1 MLTMRA
7 LIYVRVSTDE
17 QADKGLSLPA
27 QEEACLE
34 YIKLKHLTIDP
45 KKDVYIDAGESAKTA
60 NRPALQEML
69 SRCKKDKEV
78 KVVLVHKLDRLA
90 RNVGDHAAIKTI
102 LRKFDIQLCS
112 VVEPVD
118 DSPTGA
124 LLENIM
130 ASVAEFYSANL
141 GQEVKKGMKQVLKQG
156 RYPGRAPVGYLN
168 KDLIELDGTITKTII
183 KDSVKAESIQQAFR
197 MFATNQFSQS
207 LLCDEL
213 NKNGF
218 KTFFNKG
225 IKPTRLHGLLS
236 NKFYMGAVVWGEEE
250 VQGTHEPLVSP
261 ELFYRVQDV
270 LRIRTKNTTRQKKAL
285 FSLRGSLYCAK
296 CDRKYV
302 AETHKGGRFSYYRCS
317 SASRYGLHCDQKMA
331 PEKALLEQ
339 MLDILKKVKLPED
352 IVTLAKMQVKKME
365 EQRVSG
371 VTNERRHLREKIS
384 QLEEKQQRLLDD
396 RLEGLI
402 DKELCYEKMSK
413 IKREID
419 LANVRLN
426 EIEQEDNAN
435 FLALN
440 KTIDVLGNIHEIYK
454 MSDPPRRTLYNRSFF
469 EKVIVDQ
476 KRITEIKWR
485 TPFKALYRDK
495 HDSGLPPY
503 GAPGGNRTP
512 ITSSEATCFIH

>member
-1 MLTMRA
+1 MRA

-27 QEEACLE
+27 QQEACME
-34 YIKLKHLTIDP
+34 YIKLKGWTIDP
-45 KKDVYIDAGESAKTA
+45 KKNVYIDAGESARTA
-60 NRPALQEML
+60 KRPALQEML
-69 SRCKKDKEV
+69 SRCKKDKQV

-90 RNVGDHAAIKTI
+90 RNVGDHAAIKAI
-102 LRKFDIQLCS
+102 LRKYDIVLCS
-112 VVEPVD
+112 VVEPID

-168 KDLIELDGTITKTII
+168 KDLIESDGTIKKTIVVDPI
-183 KDSVKAESIQQAFR
+183 KAAAIQQAFR
-197 MFATNQFSQS
+197 MFATNQFTLS

-225 IKPTRLHGLLS
+225 IKPTRMHDLLA
-236 NKFYMGAVVWGEEE
+236 NKFYMGMVCWGEEE
-250 VQGTHEPLVSP
+250 VAGTHEPIVSP

-270 LRIRTKNTTRQKKAL
+270 LRIRAHNTTRQRKAL

-296 CDRKYV
+296 CGRKYV

-317 SASRYGLHCDQKMA
+317 SAARYGLHCDQKMA
-331 PEKALLEQ
+331 SEKLLLEQ
-339 MLDILKKVKLPED
+339 ILEIFKHVKLPED
-352 IVTLAKMQVKKME
+352 IVTLAKMQVKKLE
-365 EQRVSG
+365 EQRVGG
-371 VTNERRHLREKIS
+371 VTNERRNLREKLS
-384 QLEEKQQRLLDD
+384 KLEEKQQKLLDD

-402 DKELCYEKMSK
+402 DKELCYEKMSE
-413 IKREID
+413 IKRNID

-426 EIEQEDNAN
+426 EIEQEDDAS
-435 FLALN
+435 FIALN
-440 KTIDVLGNIHEIYK
+440 KTIDVLDDIYELYRT
-454 MSDPPRRTLYNRSFF
+454 SDPPKRTLYNQSFF
-469 EKVIVDQ
+469 EKVIVDE
-476 KRITEIKWR
+476 KRIIEIKWR
-485 TPFKALYRDK
+485 TPFRSLYQPKDG
-495 HDSGLPPY
+495 SGLPPY
-503 GAPGGNRTP
+503 GAGEG
-512 ITSSEATCFIH
+512 S

>member
-1 MLTMRA
+1 MRA

-27 QEEACLE
+27 QQEACLE
-34 YIKLKHLTIDP
+34 YIKIKHWTIDP
-45 KKDVYIDAGESAKTA
+45 KKDIFVDAGESARTA

-78 KVVLVHKLDRLA
+78 NVVLVHKLDRLA
-90 RNVGDHAAIKTI
+90 RNVADHAAIRGI
-102 LRKFDIQLCS
+102 LRKYDIQLCS

-168 KDLIELDGTITKTII
+168 KDIFESDGTVTKTII
-183 KDSVKAESIQQAFR
+183 MDAIKAPAIQQAFR
-197 MFATNQFSQS
+197 VFATNQWTQEQ
-207 LLCDEL
+207 LCDEL

-218 KTFFNKG
+218 KTFFNNGVRPWK
-225 IKPTRLHGLLS
+225 LHGILT
-236 NKFYMGAVVWGEEE
+236 NKFYMGIVVWGGEE

-270 LRIRTKNTTRQKKAL
+270 LRIRTKNTTRQRAAM
-285 FSLRGSLYCAK
+285 FSLRRILYCPK
-296 CDRKYV
+296 CGNRYV

-317 SASRYGLHCDQKMA
+317 SASRYGMHCDQKMA
-331 PEKALLEQ
+331 AEKDLLAQ
-339 MLDILKKVKLPED
+339 ILEIFKQVELPEEL
-352 IVTLAKMQVKKME
+352 VTLAKMNVKKLE
-365 EQRVSG
+365 EDRVSG
-371 VTNERRHLREKIS
+371 VTNERRHLRERIS
-384 QLEEKQQRLLDD
+384 KLEEKQQKLLDD

-402 DKELCYEKMSK
+402 DKELCYQKLAL
-413 IKREID
+413 IKRDID

-426 EIEQEDNAN
+426 EIQQENDAS
-435 FLALN
+435 FVALN
-440 KTIDVLGNIHEIYK
+440 KTIDVLGNIYEIYK
-454 MSDPPRRTLYNRSFF
+454 MSDPPRRTLYNQSFF
-469 EKVIVDQ
+469 EKIMVDQ

-485 TPFKALYRDK
+485 APFSSLYRDK
-495 HDSGLPPY
+495 RDSGLPPY
-503 GAPGGNRTP
+503 GAGEG
-512 ITSSEATCFIH
+512 I